1 MRLKLILLTPRENR
15 STSFLNWR
23 NRVLISGVDRGIDT
37 KCVNGIRFR
46 AFDTIRLIRT
56 KADVTS
62 LAFIPVIAKLK
73 KNCTIF
79 LLIYLLFKKYVE
91 LYQHLQIDPS

>member
-1 MRLKLILLTPRENR
+1 MNNLLTPRENR

-23 NRVLISGVDRGIDT
+23 NRILISGVVSGIET

-56 KADVTS
+56 NADVTS
-62 LAFIPVIAKLK
+62 LGFIPVTAKREK
-73 KNCTIF
+73 IT
-79 LLIYLLFKKYVE
+79 
-91 LYQHLQIDPS
+91 